1 MQHNCSGICHRII
14 LSFFYPSPSL
24 FSSSVV
30 LTFTSPLPFPFP
42 SFFVPYIFVPSHS
55 SSSSSYPPIRSRQCT
70 ARVSIFGQAGS
81 GHVERTKSSVRTQAF
96 HDQTKTQVCRS
107 QVCHEK
113 GVLFYVSASF
123 CCLGCGRR
131 RHCVVVVTSSSSL
144 CRRRDCVVV
153 VISSSPLC
161 RHDVIVILFSLFHC
175 HPILTLSLSSYRLLV
190 FDILFSS
197 CLHLLILIIIS
208 CPFSDR
214 AELLQ

>member
-107 QVCHEK
+107 EVWNR
-113 GVLFYVSASF
+113 AIPTTSF
-123 CCLGCGRR
+123 R
-131 RHCVVVVTSSSSL
+131 RHLDVILLSVSSSL
-144 CRRRDCVVV
+144 CGCHCRDCVVV
-153 VISSSPLC
+153 IIVSSSP
-161 RHDVIVILFSLFHC
+161 S
-175 HPILTLSLSSYRLLV
+175 
-190 FDILFSS
+190 
-197 CLHLLILIIIS
+197 
-208 CPFSDR
+208 
-214 AELLQ
+214 